1 MSLDRTRSVVQ
12 FVLLL
17 CLFVSGATAQ
27 KIKVEYD
34 KNLDFSKYKTF
45 AWGKHDAV
53 SRPTLALAIA
63 GAVQTQLTKQG
74 LQPAASNPDL
84 YIQMYGSVDTD
95 VAVSYSDLYY
105 GMGGFPPFDQNFLMW
120 GAAPGS
126 TTMAAVHKGQL
137 VVDLIDAS
145 QKKLVWRGMASEK
158 LSEKKQKLLE
168 QVNTAVDKMFRQYP
182 TPKK

>member
-1 MSLDRTRSVVQ
+1 MSSLRARRLAASL
-12 FVLLL
+12 LLL
-17 CLFVSGATAQ
+17 CLFSLGTEAQ
-27 KIKVEYD
+27 KIRVEYD
-34 KNLDFSKYKTF
+34 KNLDFSKFKTF
-45 AWGKHDAV
+45 SWGKHDAV

-63 GAVQTQLTKQG
+63 GAIQAQLVKQG
-74 LQPAASNPDL
+74 LQPVESNPDL

-120 GAAPGS
+120 GAVPGS
-126 TTMAAVHKGQL
+126 TTMVSVHKGQL

-158 LSEKKQKLLE
+158 LSDKKQKLVE

-182 TPKK
+182 TTKK